1 MHRLLPLALAV
12 LLVAA
17 ACGDDADSASDPT
30 TTTTTS
36 GITTTT
42 TAGSTTTVAAE
53 TTTTTTTEA
62 PKDELVD
69 VGRGEY
75 DVGVATITVTDAVR
89 ERPLT
94 VDVWFPLAPDTTGDP
109 HRYTLTPND
118 YYESPLAIGA
128 DAASLAPDGPFPLVI
143 YSHGSGGIRFVDS
156 DYTET
161 IASHGYI
168 VAAADHTGN
177 TAVERI
183 TGSSDPGT
191 VIALNRVQDVS
202 LLIDAMVDPTH
213 ETAGVFAASVDGEH
227 IAVTG
232 HSFGGFTTYAVVSGY
247 ENVEGTAPADER
259 VDAIIPLAPATG
271 SGEPDATLLTDDDLA
286 RVDVPALVIVGTD
299 DKTTPVDP
307 NVERAWDLTASA
319 PSYRLE
325 LVAAEHQSFTD
336 LCDYLD
342 FFDELTQPTAIVV
355 ETVETLAEEGCS
367 EGDMALDRVQELTN
381 TFAITFLESVFAGS
395 PMILPETHE
404 IPADVLYQVK

>member
-1 MHRLLPLALAV
+1 MRRPLLLALV
-12 LLVAA
+12 LLLVAA
-17 ACGDDADSASDPT
+17 ACGDDDAATDNPSTT

-36 GITTTT
+36 TTV
-42 TAGSTTTVAAE
+42 AVESTTTVPAE
-53 TTTTTTTEA
+53 EPTSTTE
-62 PKDELVD
+62 PPRTDVVD

-75 DVGVATITVTDAVR
+75 DVGVATIVITDAAR

-94 VDVWFPLAPDTTGDP
+94 VDVWFPLAAGTTGDP
-109 HRYTLTPND
+109 HRYSFSPND
-118 YYESPLAIGA
+118 YYESPFAIGA
-128 DAASLAPDGPFPLVI
+128 DASSLAPDGPFPLVI
-143 YSHGSGGIRFVDS
+143 YSHGSGGVRYIDS

-168 VAAADHTGN
+168 VAGADHTGN

-183 TGSSDPGT
+183 TDTSDPTT

-202 LLIDAMVDPTH
+202 VVIDAMVDPTH
-213 ETAGVFAASVDGEH
+213 ETAGGFAASVDGERV
-227 IAVTG
+227 AVTG
-232 HSFGGFTTYAVVSGY
+232 HSFGGFTTYAVVAGY
-247 ENVEGTAPADER
+247 ENVEGSAPADDR

-271 SGEPDATLLTDDDLA
+271 SGEPGATLLTDDDLA

-307 NVERAWDLTASA
+307 NVERAWELTASA

-342 FFDELTQPTAIVV
+342 FFDELAQPTPIVV
-355 ETVETLAEEGCS
+355 DTVESLAVEGCS
-367 EGDMALDRVQELTN
+367 EGDMALDRVQEITN
-381 TFAITFLESVFAGS
+381 TFAISFLDSVFEGS
-395 PMILPETHE
+395 AMILPETHE
-404 IPADVLYQVK
+404 IPTDVLYQVK